1 MTESGSRQCVAL
13 IGDDGICMVT
23 SRTANAIATQMVPAS
38 IDVFMIECF
47 LYTCIAVEQLI
58 GPRGIATGDVLAAV
72 VGFAS
77 R

>member
-1 MTESGSRQCVAL
+1 
-13 IGDDGICMVT
+13 VT

>member
-1 MTESGSRQCVAL
+1 VEAGNASPWSATTVFAS
-13 IGDDGICMVT
+13 VT